1 MSLLRDPSAVH
12 AKLHRTQ
19 EPPKQFSKVS
29 VPSIPGLLGKRV
41 TSFLRG
47 SVSWAGDAF
56 STYWDGLSKEERERR
71 IRLDARK
78 QIAYLKM
85 RTARSHNEW
94 RRFACELDELE
105 GNDAWKGT
113 IESDEYNPHL
123 VLERLKQLQEARASC
138 DVGRLLHL
146 IRTTL
151 SRDLGGMSDAR
162 LYRHSHVGTKSLVDR
177 YISTALDTISAL
189 IDLLGRKGCDPSEM
203 QYILEQLLAAR
214 QAFGRSAMLFSGGAT
229 FGMNHVGVVKAL
241 WEAKLLPRIVSGA
254 SAGSIICAVFCV
266 HTDEELPAVLES
278 FPEGDLAVFEAEGE
292 EETILQKAAR
302 FLKFGCFYDI
312 SHLEK
317 AMKNWLGNIT
327 FQEAYNRTRR
337 ILNICISSAGLYEL
351 PRLLNYITA
360 PNVLI
365 WSAVT
370 VSCSV
375 PVVFS
380 PPVLMAKD
388 PLTGEAVPWHNDH
401 HQWIDGS
408 VDGDLPMTRLT
419 EMFNVNHFIV
429 SQVNPHVVP
438 FLPQEESHGRETGRH
453 SLLRF
458 PWLHTLTSLAVEEA
472 LHRMN
477 VLSELGIF
485 PNELTKAASILS
497 QKYSGDINIFPE
509 ILYTNFPRML
519 KNPTTEF
526 MVQACLSGE
535 RATWP
540 KLARIR
546 NHVAIE
552 LALDAAVQT
561 MRARVTLNPPRA
573 DLGLNTL
580 ASTSFGYVESN
591 RGKGN
596 ILRKRRSSYS
606 HELERPRVN
615 KKSSSKR
622 RSALQLRKTHSALSI
637 DCLLANRLSMLG
649 YGREHILNRR
659 GAGDWLPCEDS
670 HAISDSEC
678 EIHMSPRRRLRPPN
692 AVNSACWGPVSP
704 APVPHLSSKQSPTR
718 SQHPSLGKGISLP
731 DRTLQV
737 SMRGPPSP
745 MKAVSATTHPALLKL
760 TPMMNNI
767 TSEDRHQ
774 MTVH

>member
-1 MSLLRDPSAVH
+1 
-12 AKLHRTQ
+12 
-19 EPPKQFSKVS
+19 
-29 VPSIPGLLGKRV
+29 
-41 TSFLRG
+41 
-47 SVSWAGDAF
+47 
-56 STYWDGLSKEERERR
+56 
-71 IRLDARK
+71 
-78 QIAYLKM
+78 
-85 RTARSHNEW
+85 
-94 RRFACELDELE
+94 
-105 GNDAWKGT
+105 
-113 IESDEYNPHL
+113 
-123 VLERLKQLQEARASC
+123 
-138 DVGRLLHL
+138 
-146 IRTTL
+146 
-151 SRDLGGMSDAR
+151 
-162 LYRHSHVGTKSLVDR
+162 
-177 YISTALDTISAL
+177 
-189 IDLLGRKGCDPSEM
+189 
-203 QYILEQLLAAR
+203 
-214 QAFGRSAMLFSGGAT
+214 
-229 FGMNHVGVVKAL
+229 
-241 WEAKLLPRIVSGA
+241 
-254 SAGSIICAVFCV
+254 
-266 HTDEELPAVLES
+266 
-278 FPEGDLAVFEAEGE
+278 
-292 EETILQKAAR
+292 
-302 FLKFGCFYDI
+302 
-312 SHLEK
+312 
-317 AMKNWLGNIT
+317 
-327 FQEAYNRTRR
+327 
-337 ILNICISSAGLYEL
+337 
-351 PRLLNYITA
+351 
-360 PNVLI
+360 
-365 WSAVT
+365 
-370 VSCSV
+370 
-375 PVVFS
+375 
-380 PPVLMAKD
+380 MAKD

-580 ASTSFGYVESN
+580 ASTSVGYVESN

-622 RSALQLRKTHSALSI
+622 RSAVQLRKTHSALSI

-745 MKAVSATTHPALLKL
+745 MKAVSATAHPALLKL